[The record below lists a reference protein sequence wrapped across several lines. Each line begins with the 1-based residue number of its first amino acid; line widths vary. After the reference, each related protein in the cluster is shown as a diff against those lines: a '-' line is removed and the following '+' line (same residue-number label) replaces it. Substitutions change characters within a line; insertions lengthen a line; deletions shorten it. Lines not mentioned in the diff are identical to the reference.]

1 MTGRYKA
8 FSTSTSNFPGQLI
21 LIQVIKN
28 ILTCLSN
35 YEKIKKFIWVKCS
48 RVSAAPQPPSWVELW
63 GAQSLQS
70 ATLTSTPARGST
82 NAVLLQFLYIW
93 GQKPYLLPCGSIS
106 CPLTRRSLVLILSLF
121 QSSVVVNLHVSCP
134 NSASVLS
141 SCYSWYLL
149 T

>member
-35 YEKIKKFIWVKCS
+35 YEKIKKSIWVKCS
-48 RVSAAPQPPSWVELW
+48 RVSAAPQPPSWGWVMGSRISAECYPHQYTRTREHQCTLI
-63 GAQSLQS
+63 AISLY
-70 ATLTSTPARGST
+70 LRP
-82 NAVLLQFLYIW
+82 
-93 GQKPYLLPCGSIS
+93 KPHLLPCGSIS
-106 CPLTRRSLVLILSLF
+106 CTLTRRSLVLVLSLF